1 MGHERADEAAGKP
14 SAVRASQDDRGAGVQ
29 IKNAGF
35 RGFGVRG
42 KGRVAGEF
50 SRVCA
55 AHNLKKI
62 ILAVTR
68 GEVCP
73 EFGKRAALA

>member
-1 MGHERADEAAGKP
+1 MDAIVEPMFG
-14 SAVRASQDDRGAGVQ
+14 Q

-35 RGFGVRG
+35 RGFGLRG
-42 KGRVAGEF
+42 KARVAAEF
-50 SRVCA
+50 SLVCA

-62 ILAVTR
+62 ILATVR